1 MSVMQMSLTG
11 SCLIAAIAAFRALL
25 FRRLPKRTLV
35 WLWAAAALVL
45 LIPLRP
51 GAVFSIYGLL
61 PEASA
66 HTAAAIAA
74 PAQTAQTGAHL
85 WPVIRCAVSGAM
97 ALFLAAVYAV
107 GLRRFNQGRIIRL
120 PWAERWLCDH
130 PTYRCL
136 TIRESDRISSPVSG
150 GILRPVILL
159 PAERDWDETTRECVL
174 LHELTHIRR
183 LDGLVK
189 LLAAAALCLHWFNPL
204 VWLMVFLLGRDLEFA
219 CDEAVLSGSTG
230 RADYARALL
239 QAETGRSA
247 KPLFSNGFGAPLVGR
262 MAAVSRFR
270 RPGTALRAVSLLAAA
285 VLVAAFATSPLRPGA
300 APAVRGGSALNVNAD
315 RSSSMEPEVLLD
327 GFVAVKQS
335 EVPGRYVYVT
345 NRGDYRELRVQDGSS
360 MDIIIIPAN
369 GKTGQETFALVVEA
383 GTEIQ
388 KGTYLLQVEEE
399 AQREGMT
406 VKYDAETTP

>member
-1 MSVMQMSLTG
+1 MSLMRMSLTG

-66 HTAAAIAA
+66 HAAAAIAA
-74 PAQTAQTGAHL
+74 PVQTGRAGPPV
-85 WPVIRCAVSGAM
+85 WPVIRCAVSAV
-97 ALFLAAVYAV
+97 LAVCLAVTYAA
-107 GLRRFNQGRIIRL
+107 GLRRFYQGRIIRL

-183 LDGLVK
+183 LDALVK

-204 VWLMVFLLGRDLEFA
+204 VWLMVFLQGRDLEFA
-219 CDEAVLSGSTG
+219 KTVCDLDGKLDILNAVDEEGFIRVTDLLLKRLNGEVLS
-230 RADYARALL
+230 
-239 QAETGRSA
+239 
-247 KPLFSNGFGAPLVGR
+247 V
-262 MAAVSRFR
+262 
-270 RPGTALRAVSLLAAA
+270 
-285 VLVAAFATSPLRPGA
+285 
-300 APAVRGGSALNVNAD
+300 
-315 RSSSMEPEVLLD
+315 
-327 GFVAVKQS
+327 
-335 EVPGRYVYVT
+335 
-345 NRGDYRELRVQDGSS
+345 
-360 MDIIIIPAN
+360 
-369 GKTGQETFALVVEA
+369 
-383 GTEIQ
+383 Q
-388 KGTYLLQVEEE
+388 KGKRQVLI
-399 AQREGMT
+399 RVNLMLTG
-406 VKYDAETTP
+406 